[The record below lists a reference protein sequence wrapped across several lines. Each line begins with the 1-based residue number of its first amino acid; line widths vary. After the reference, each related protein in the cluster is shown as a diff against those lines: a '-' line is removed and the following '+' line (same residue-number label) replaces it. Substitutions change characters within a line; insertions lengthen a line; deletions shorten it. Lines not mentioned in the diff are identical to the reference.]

1 MPFGRPTFPFAVS
14 VVALLL
20 LLAVQAASWHQ
31 HRRWDAGAFLLLIFV
46 IGPLF
51 AGRQNGKT

>member
-1 MPFGRPTFPFAVS
+1 MPLGRPSFPQLVS

-20 LLAVQAASWHQ
+20 LIAVQVASWHE
-31 HRRWDAGAFLLLIFV
+31 HRRLNSGAFLLLIFV

-51 AGRQNGKT
+51 AGRQKGKT